1 MENKF
6 KKAIEMNELYEFI
19 RGEGDYLIYDRE
31 YGRHCILGAWE
42 YHIIPFIDLSEG
54 KYIKQI
60 FQLLLNKIKQNLFS
74 IEDMDLLL
82 DHLFTYYYLLNANN
96 LQQNYILDLEKDII
110 HELKIYEKKI
120 IKSHLVN
127 NVKIFHQTIDFIH
140 KNKGL
145 LDYKVENVLL

>member
-60 FQLLLNKIKQNLFS
+60 FH
-74 IEDMDLLL
+74 M
-82 DHLFTYYYLLNANN
+82 YYLNHLC
-96 LQQNYILDLEKDII
+96 LLI
-110 HELKIYEKKI
+110 HNDHY
-120 IKSHLVN
+120 S
-127 NVKIFHQTIDFIH
+127 
-140 KNKGL
+140 
-145 LDYKVENVLL
+145 